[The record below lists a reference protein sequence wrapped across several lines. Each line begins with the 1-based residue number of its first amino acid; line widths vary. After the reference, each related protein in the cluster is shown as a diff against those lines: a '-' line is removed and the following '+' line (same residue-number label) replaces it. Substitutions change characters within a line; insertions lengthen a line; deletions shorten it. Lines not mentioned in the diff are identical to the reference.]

1 MNPTKG
7 QHRDFDLQCD
17 AAGQLV
23 FVDAAGV
30 RHAPVVPVRDFPI
43 TDPDHW
49 ISICDA
55 SGRELA
61 VVDDLSTLEPA
72 AREALESD
80 LARREFVPQVRRIL
94 SVPADTE
101 PTEWEVETDRGRTR
115 FLLNSGDDVRRLGP
129 HRALIVDAQ
138 GIRYL
143 IDDTRALDGFSR
155 RIVDRY
161 L

>member
-55 SGRELA
+55 SGASWRW
-61 VVDDLSTLEPA
+61 STIYRRSSRRRASAGKRP
-72 AREALESD
+72 
-80 LARREFVPQVRRIL
+80 ARREFVPQVRRIL

-129 HRALIVDAQ
+129 HRALIVDVQ